1 MTQTQIEGL
10 DRLEAKLT
18 KLGMSVAVLAPA
30 AERAMELRVEAD
42 AKRRCPV
49 GEYPDGSN
57 TGGNLRGSIHTAT
70 QDTGD
75 GVQVTTGTPVEYAAF
90 VEYGTGERGAASGVT
105 PEEGYEYG
113 SCPGMT
119 AQPYLR
125 PAWDQGKGAVT
136 KDLAKAVRR
145 ELAKL

>member
-1 MTQTQIEGL
+1 MTDTHIEGL

-18 KLGMSVAVLAPA
+18 KLGMSSGILAPA

-70 QDTGD
+70 QEADG

-90 VEYGTGERGAASGVT
+90 VEYGTGQRGAASGVT

-113 SCPGMT
+113 SSPGMA

-125 PAWDQGKGAVT
+125 PAWDGGKKGVV
-136 KDLAKAVRR
+136 KDLEKAVRK
-145 ELAKL
+145 ELMKL